1 MFSRWLALL
10 FSVAATVLFILADQS
25 LLAAMMGACVGIDT
39 CRLIHFYVMREDEY
53 RWSMERR
60 EP

>member
-10 FSVAATVLFILADQS
+10 FSVVMTALFVLAEQP

-39 CRLIHFYVMREDEY
+39 CRLIHFYVMRQD
-53 RWSMERR
+53 ME
-60 EP
+60 P